1 MVGIE
6 ERKLVAD
13 LSETCVLPTEGAA
26 KVRLFHGAVTEERF
40 DLCIR
45 NEAAD
50 DYAATGLFARSGGT
64 CPAGVGYSEYTVGFG
79 LEPGVYDFKLVPW
92 GSGCDGEGETA
103 AGVTLAEGESTTLAL
118 HGGSAEELRVTVL
131 PDAVASGSGMDV
143 QIRFV
148 HLLEGYASLDA
159 GLAESGELESG
170 YATLI
175 FRDTPFGEV
184 APQSRGSALTIDD
197 VNERGYMRF
206 GGGEKPP
213 ASIQLSAGVSGE
225 TTSILNV
232 PVKLQTGRAYSLF
245 AIGQRDDK
253 TYLPKLW
260 MCEED
265 TAHQYLARCGQP
277 VEVSFEVFNTNL
289 TDTFTPY
296 IEERTLPAVEAI
308 LGSDAD
314 VLCLTELY
322 PPEIQQL
329 LAEGSSAR
337 FASRAF
343 ADDIPAERVS
353 GELSDQAGELPS
365 YPAVA
370 CEGAV
375 ADLLADFLTCGIT
388 STTASGSAGEL
399 CAVEI
404 EGEHFMQ
411 ESGLVAEACMTNS
424 CVVPAL
430 RLLAPPEGEEF
441 DYYWCYTCGLA
452 HLVSGESFEASLRAC
467 TTASEQPMHMAY
479 GGRSGLAVLSR
490 YPLGEPEL
498 IRLPSDHWQRSVMRV
513 PVTLPNS
520 AEVDFWCG
528 SIRFPNSEDQL
539 PYAGP
544 YGEGAFGFEGNVAAQ
559 RLELMRLKQPVE
571 EQAEQTGRTGIVAVS
586 ANCGPEVTNDDETL
600 VGGWVTE
607 NYEALAEDWVPVVAP
622 DWEPRCTYCG
632 DAEQNALNE
641 DASEVMIW
649 SSHLLSPNLAPR
661 YVAETERTFLDTP
674 VNVRLADGS
683 RADAPVSQ
691 HFGLR
696 SRVEVTQ

>member
-6 ERKLVAD
+6 ERELVAD
-13 LSETCVLPTEGAA
+13 LSHTCVLPTEGAA
-26 KVRLFHGAVTEERF
+26 KVRLFHGAAVQERF

-45 NEAAD
+45 AQDAD
-50 DYAATGLFARSGGT
+50 GYPETGLFVRSGGT
-64 CPAGVGYSEYTVGFG
+64 CPEGVGYSEYTVGFG

-92 GSGCDGEGETA
+92 GSPCDGDGETA
-103 AGVTLAEGESTTLAL
+103 TEVPIAEGESTTLAL
-118 HGGSAEELRVTVL
+118 YGASMDELGLVVL
-131 PDAVASGSGMDV
+131 PDAVPSGSGMDV

-148 HLLEGYASLDA
+148 HLLQGYESLDA
-159 GLAESGELESG
+159 GLAENGDLTSP

-175 FRDTPFGEV
+175 FHDTLFGEV
-184 APQSRGSALTIDD
+184 APESTGLALTIDD

-213 ASIQLSAGVSGE
+213 ANIQLATGVSGE
-225 TTSILNV
+225 EHSMLNI
-232 PVKLQTGRAYSLF
+232 PVKLQTGRIYSLF
-245 AIGQRDDK
+245 AIGQRDSK
-253 TYLPKLW
+253 RYLPKLW

-265 TAHQYLARCGQP
+265 AGEQYLARCGQP

-296 IEERTLPAVEAI
+296 IEERTAPAVEAI
-308 LGSDAD
+308 LESDAD
-314 VLCLTELY
+314 VLCVTEIY

-337 FASRAF
+337 FSARAF
-343 ADDIPAERVS
+343 ADQVPSERVF
-353 GELSDQAGELPS
+353 GDLSDQEGEVPI

-370 CEGAV
+370 CPGA
-375 ADLLADFLTCGIT
+375 LAELMEDFLTCGVS
-388 STTASGSAGEL
+388 STTASGAGGEP

-404 EGEHFMQ
+404 DGEHFMDKR
-411 ESGLVAEACMTNS
+411 GLVAEACMTNS

-430 RLLAPPEGEEF
+430 RLLAPPPGEESA
-441 DYYWCYTCGLA
+441 YYWCYTCGLA
-452 HLVSGESFEASLRAC
+452 HLVSGESFEASLDAC
-467 TTASEQPMHMAY
+467 TTSSEQPMHMAY
-479 GGRSGLAVLSR
+479 GGGSGLAVFSR

-498 IRLPSDHWQRSVMRV
+498 IQLPSDHWQRAVMRV

-520 AEVDFWCG
+520 SEVDFWCG

-544 YGEGAFGFEGNVAAQ
+544 YGAGAFGFEGNVAAQ
-559 RLELMRLKQPVE
+559 RLELTRMKQPVE
-571 EQAEQTGRTGIVAVS
+571 QRAEETGRTGIVAVS
-586 ANCGPEVTNDDETL
+586 ANCGPQITDGDEVL

-607 NYEALAEDWVPVVAP
+607 NYEELAKDWVSVVAKN
-622 DWEPRCTYCG
+622 WEASCTYCG
-632 DAEQNALNE
+632 DAEHNVLNE

-649 SSHLLSPNLAPR
+649 SSHLLSPNLPLR
-661 YVAETERTFLDTP
+661 YVTETERTFLETP
-674 VNVRLADGS
+674 VTVRLTDGT
-683 RADAPVSQ
+683 RADAPISQ

-696 SRVEVTQ
+696 SMVEITQ